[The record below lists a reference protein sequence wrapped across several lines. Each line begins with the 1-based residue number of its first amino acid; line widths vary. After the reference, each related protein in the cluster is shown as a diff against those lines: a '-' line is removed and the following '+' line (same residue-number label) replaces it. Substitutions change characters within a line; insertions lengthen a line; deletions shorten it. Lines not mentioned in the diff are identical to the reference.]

1 MKLSDSR
8 FARVII
14 VCSVCLAALLLT
26 LHWWRLTRPVFIVD
40 APQGRV
46 SCVSYAP
53 SSKPG
58 ESLLDQNWIVTP
70 EHIEQDLKLLAQRFD
85 CVRTYSQGN
94 GLDQVPRIAHRLGMK
109 TIMGIWLSRDE
120 VSNEREIAT
129 GIKTALRDREAIRAI
144 VVGNEVLL
152 RGELTPAALARHI
165 EQVRTATGLP
175 VTYADVWEFWRRHH
189 AAIAPAVS
197 FMTIHILPYWEDEP
211 VAAEDA
217 VDHVRRIYEDMHTR
231 FPDKPIL
238 IGETGWPSAGRQ
250 RRGAIPSLVN
260 QARFMREF
268 LVFTETAGIA
278 YNVIE
283 AFDQPWKRKLE
294 GTVGGYWGQYDRS
307 RAVKFPLQGGVV
319 EFPQGVRIIG
329 ISAALA
335 LIISALSF
343 AIGWRAP
350 FAAWAAFSIS
360 IYATFLSIAVSVQQW
375 LVGSQT
381 RIEWTVGGISIAL
394 AAYCAVLVA
403 RVLAD
408 AVAGRGIPSIPPFQT
423 LTWRSMFGIASQL
436 SWLRA
441 LWLFAS
447 VVWCLLLLYDA
458 RYRDFP
464 NWLLGPL
471 ITGFALIAV
480 STSSGSRS
488 GIDERCMAAVIGA
501 SAVVTLGNEQL
512 SNTSADM
519 WVALSIAFAAA
530 AWWPSVSRSSQR

>member
-1 MKLSDSR
+1 VS
-8 FARVII
+8 
-14 VCSVCLAALLLT
+14 
-26 LHWWRLTRPVFIVD
+26 IVD
-40 APQGRV
+40 APVGRV

-53 SSKPG
+53 SSEAG
-58 ESLLDQNWIVTP
+58 DSLLDEKWIVTP

-120 VSNEREIAT
+120 VSNEREIAI
-129 GIKTALRDREAIRAI
+129 GIRTALRDREAIRAI

-152 RGELTPAALARHI
+152 RGELTATALERHI
-165 EQVRTATGLP
+165 EQVRAATGLP

-211 VAAEDA
+211 VTIDDA

-283 AFDQPWKRKLE
+283 AFDQPWKRNLE

-319 EFPQGVRIIG
+319 EFPHG
-329 ISAALA
+329 IRTLGIAAALA
-335 LIISALSF
+335 LIVSVLSF
-343 AIGWRAP
+343 VTGWRAS
-350 FAAWAAFSIS
+350 FAAWAVFTVSV
-360 IYATFLSIAVSVQQW
+360 YATFLSVAVSVQQW
-375 LVGSQT
+375 LVGSRST
-381 RIEWTVGGISIAL
+381 VEWTVGGLCIVVAT
-394 AAYCAVLVA
+394 YCAMLLA

-408 AVAGRGIPSIPPFQT
+408 AVAGRGIALIQPLQSIQ
-423 LTWRSMFGIASQL
+423 WRSMFSVSSQL
-436 SWLRA
+436 GWLRA
-441 LWLFAS
+441 LWLFAAA
-447 VVWCLLLLYDA
+447 VWCLLLMYDA

-464 NWLLGPL
+464 SWLLGPL
-471 ITGFALIAV
+471 IVGFALMAGS
-480 STSSGSRS
+480 STSALRS
-488 GIDERCMAAVIGA
+488 GIDERFM
-501 SAVVTLGNEQL
+501 AVVIAASSIVILVNEQL
-512 SNTSADM
+512 SNTSAVI
-519 WVALSIAFAAA
+519 WVALCLLFSACV
-530 AWWPSVSRSSQR
+530 WRSSIRRSA